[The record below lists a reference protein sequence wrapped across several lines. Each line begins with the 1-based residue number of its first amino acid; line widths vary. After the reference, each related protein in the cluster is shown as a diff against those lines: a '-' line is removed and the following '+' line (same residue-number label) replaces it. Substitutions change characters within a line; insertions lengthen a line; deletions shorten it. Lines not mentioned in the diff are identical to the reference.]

1 MSPQIQTD
9 LFGISSYKNTRTPVK
24 GQKASA
30 MQMTLFPLVD
40 MIKATTLILKKG
52 QRYMVKK
59 TAMVVTFIRRS
70 GKTTV
75 WAHDGH
81 MYRVSDAI
89 LVNAGIQALKANTE

>member
-1 MSPQIQTD
+1 MSQQMQTD
-9 LFGISSYKNTRTPVK
+9 LFGISSYKNTRKPVK

-30 MQMTLFPLVD
+30 MQINLLPLVD
-40 MIKATTLILKKG
+40 IIKATALTLKKG

-75 WAHDGH
+75 WTHDGH
-81 MYRVSDAI
+81 MYRVSDAM
-89 LVNAGIQALKANTE
+89 LVNAGIQALTANTE